1 MFSAAEF
8 GESSQ
13 PNALPWDQIKTT
25 NFKPYNTVTPD
36 AIARLE
42 KRYQQDL
49 KSDPELVEVT
59 KEIAAVEKARSTT
72 RVSLLESK
80 RKQEREEATQKIASL
95 SDEAE
100 TITEGTNA
108 AETPGTGKEKAKK
121 DPYLKETTK
130 LMADYLAT
138 VK

>member
-1 MFSAAEF
+1 
-8 GESSQ
+8 
-13 PNALPWDQIKTT
+13 LPWDQIKSTS
-25 NFKPYNTVTPD
+25 FKPYNTVTPD
-36 AIARLE
+36 ALARLE

-49 KSDPELVEVT
+49 KSDPELQEVT

-72 RVSLLESK
+72 RVTLLESK
-80 RKQEREEATQKIASL
+80 RKQEREEAAQKITSL
-95 SDEAE
+95 SEEAE

-108 AETPGTGKEKAKK
+108 GETAGTAKEKAKK

-130 LMADYLAT
+130 LLADYLAA